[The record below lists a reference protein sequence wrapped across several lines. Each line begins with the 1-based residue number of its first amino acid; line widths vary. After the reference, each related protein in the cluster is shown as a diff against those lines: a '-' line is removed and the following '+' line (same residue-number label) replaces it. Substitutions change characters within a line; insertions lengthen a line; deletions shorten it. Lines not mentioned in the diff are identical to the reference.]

1 MDNHETSMYS
11 RFYPEYPDVIS
22 VKQMSHILG
31 ISKVKAYELI
41 NTGQIPA
48 KKIGRQHR
56 IMKQAV
62 FNYLENIYEPVL

>member
-1 MDNHETSMYS
+1 MYS

-22 VKQMSHILG
+22 VKQMGHILG

-41 NTGQIPA
+41 KTGLIPA

-56 IMKQAV
+56 ILKQAV
-62 FNYLENIYEPVL
+62 FNYLEKTYESVQ